1 MSEALKQKLHEVMGM
16 FRVEGFIQTAQA
28 LVLLFF
34 QSITTPP
41 VLLMVYLVSVS
52 KMSVICLK
60 FSKLKLVAI

>member
-16 FRVEGFIQTAQA
+16 FRVEGFVRTLEA

-41 VLLMVYLVSVS
+41 VLPMIYLVSVN
-52 KMSVICLK
+52 KMLVICLK
-60 FSKLKLVAI
+60 FFVAI